1 MYLGK
6 TILGLIAA
14 RGGSKGLPRKN
25 VLPVCGRPL
34 IGWTI
39 DAATQSSLLDRVV
52 LSSDDAEIID
62 VAAELGCE
70 VPYRRD
76 AALASDTA
84 TSIDV
89 VIDCLQRLSGYDY
102 VVLLQP
108 TSPLRSAEDID
119 AAIRHCLDNS
129 APACV
134 SLSEAQESPYWMYLL
149 TEGGAV
155 CPLLDGSYSRR
166 QDLPPV
172 YVLNGAVYVA
182 QAHWLLE
189 SHSFLS
195 AETVGYVMPS
205 ERSLDIDTAADFDL
219 LKTLLKSRV
228 ASNWIGS

>member
-6 TILGLIAA
+6 TFLGLIAA

-25 VLPVCGRPL
+25 VLPVCGKPL

-39 DAATQSSLLDRVV
+39 DAAGQSSLLDRVV

-62 VAAELGCE
+62 VAAALGCE
-70 VPYRRD
+70 VPYERD

-89 VIDCLQRLSGYDY
+89 VIDCLQRLSSYDY

-108 TSPLRSAEDID
+108 TSPLRNAEDID
-119 AAIRHCLDNS
+119 TAIRQCLDNR

-134 SLSEAQESPYWMYLL
+134 SLCETQESPYWMFSLK
-149 TEGGAV
+149 EGGAV
-155 CPLLDGSYSRR
+155 SPILDGRYSRR

-182 QAHWLLE
+182 QTQWFLQHRT
-189 SHSFLS
+189 FLS
-195 AETVGYVMPS
+195 AETVGYIMPS
-205 ERSLDIDTAADFDL
+205 ERSLDIDTAADLEL
-219 LKTLLKSRV
+219 LKAILNSRFS
-228 ASNWIGS
+228 AGQIIS